1 MGNRKCHGDAE
12 GLDDVDSDDDNYDD
26 EETNGMRFHGLIETY
41 ALIIII
47 THANTRGL
55 HINIMSVI

>member
-1 MGNRKCHGDAE
+1 MDSRKCHRDAE

-26 EETNGMRFHGLIETY
+26 EETNDMRFHGLNETY
-41 ALIIII
+41 TMIIII

-55 HINIMSVI
+55 HIMSVI

>member
-1 MGNRKCHGDAE
+1 MDNRKCHGDAE
-12 GLDDVDSDDDNYDD
+12 GLDDVGSGDDNYDD
-26 EETNGMRFHGLIETY
+26 EKTNGMRFHGVIKTY

-55 HINIMSVI
+55 HIMSVI

>member
-1 MGNRKCHGDAE
+1 MDNKKCHGDAE

-26 EETNGMRFHGLIETY
+26 GMRFHGVRETY

-47 THANTRGL
+47 TQANTRAL
-55 HINIMSVI
+55 HITYVI